1 MAGAEQFDGWG
12 CLFIN
17 GEGCVDAAGEAA
29 FILFC
34 QAQEMAKAVKGPIR
48 RKAEAFRGASD
59 AVEGRAV
66 RDEAWFNAQ
75 NPKRLAVTAKLPGA
89 KQPRKLRAHNSLVS
103 IRAVQGFYYASF
115 LRSQLRTRHRCPA
128 ITIVAAEQNAL
139 PHRCVASRAVL

>member
-1 MAGAEQFDGWG
+1 
-12 CLFIN
+12 
-17 GEGCVDAAGEAA
+17 
-29 FILFC
+29 
-34 QAQEMAKAVKGPIR
+34 MAKAVKAPIR
-48 RKAEAFRGASD
+48 TKTEAFRDASD

-66 RDEAWFNAQ
+66 RDEAWFNAH
-75 NPKRLAVTAKLPGA
+75 NPHSSIVTKKLPSA

-115 LRSQLRTRHRCPA
+115 LRSQLRTRHHCPA